1 MAAAVHVA
9 SVSSSAEHR
18 PCDAALPELRWNG
31 QAALHTG
38 DKVAHNDLFPVFDED
53 AAVAAI
59 AQKAAADASK
69 VEALRRN
76 AVGTVQDRDEHD
88 PRVAAVKKTKEGR
101 LPVVCIELAVEPRVG
116 DKP

>member
-1 MAAAVHVA
+1 MAAAVHV
-9 SVSSSAEHR
+9 VSGTEHC
-18 PCDAALPELRWNG
+18 PFKAAVPELRRNG
-31 QAALHTG
+31 HAALHTG
-38 DKVAHNDLFPVFDED
+38 DEVAHKDLFPFDVLDED
-53 AAVAAI
+53 ETVAAVEQI
-59 AQKAAADASK
+59 AAAAASK

-88 PRVAAVKKTKEGR
+88 PRVVAVKKTKEGR